1 MEIQKVKQAGAIPT
15 PEEVKKQKDLHDSIL
30 EKNNTRER
38 TEYDGLTLRE
48 MRRKHAIPTTIGGL
62 EILEAYNA
70 DKLGTVKK
78 EESAEEIAHQRKVL
92 ESAKMELEWDRK
104 ERDSRRD
111 LEGEETEA
119 RRSNPEES
127 QARRYNPQT
136 GVGADVERGVFSS
149 DHLDTGY
156 GLACDIKRVVIYE
169 GLPRD
174 PQTGQSVATSPHAG
188 QFMLP
193 GQVLERTITLEG
205 HIEIDKFSVEMMALE
220 DVVILRDLCNNHL
233 NSMVKK
239 VSIVK

>member
-1 MEIQKVKQAGAIPT
+1 MKKHPVEQAGAIKT

-30 EKNNTRER
+30 EKNNARER
-38 TEYDGLTLRE
+38 TEYGGLTLFE
-48 MRRKHAIPTTIGGL
+48 MRRKHGISGSVGSQ
-62 EILEAYNA
+62 EIMEAYKA
-70 DKLGTVKK
+70 DNIDTFKK

-111 LEGEETEA
+111 LEGEENEA
-119 RRSNPEES
+119 RRSKPEES

-136 GVGADVERGVFSS
+136 GVDADVERGVFSS

-174 PQTGQSVATSPHAG
+174 PQTGQSVATSPHAR
-188 QFMLP
+188 QYMLP

>member
-1 MEIQKVKQAGAIPT
+1 MKHHPVEQAGPIKT
-15 PEEVKKQKDLHDSIL
+15 PEEVKKQKDLHDSHLKI
-30 EKNNTRER
+30 NNARER

-48 MRRKHAIPTTIGGL
+48 MRRKHAIPTSIGGL

-127 QARRYNPQT
+127 QARRANPQT

-188 QFMLP
+188 QYMLP

>member
-1 MEIQKVKQAGAIPT
+1 MQKS
-15 PEEVKKQKDLHDSIL
+15 PEEIKKQKARHDDQL
-30 EKNNTRER
+30 KKNDAREK
-38 TEYDGLTLRE
+38 TEYDGLTLFE
-48 MRRKHAIPTTIGGL
+48 MRRKHGISSTIGGQ
-62 EILEAYNA
+62 EILDAYRA
-70 DKLGTVKK
+70 DNIGTVRK
-78 EESAEEIAHQRKVL
+78 EETREEIAHTRKVL
-92 ESAKMELEWDRK
+92 ETAKMELEWDRK

-127 QARRYNPQT
+127 SARRANPST
-136 GVGADVERGVFSS
+136 GGANDAGVNRGVFSN
-149 DHLDTGY
+149 DHIDTGY

-174 PQTGQSVATSPHAG
+174 PRTGQSVATGALPA
-188 QFMLP
+188 QFMGA

-239 VSIVK
+239 ISIVK

>member
-1 MEIQKVKQAGAIPT
+1 MQAKS
-15 PEEVKKQKDLHDSIL
+15 PEEIKKQKDYHDGEL
-30 EKNNTRER
+30 KKNNARER
-38 TEYDGLTLRE
+38 TEYDGLTLAE
-48 MRRKHAIPTTIGGL
+48 MKRKHNIPSHIGGL

-70 DKLGTVKK
+70 DNIGKVKK
-78 EESAEEIAHQRKVL
+78 EETVEEIAHHRKVL

-104 ERDSRRD
+104 ERDARRD
-111 LEGEETEA
+111 LEGEETEVKMS
-119 RRSNPEES
+119 RPEES
-127 QARRYNPQT
+127 QARRANPQT
-136 GVGADVERGVFSS
+136 CVGADVERGVFSS

-174 PQTGQSVATSPHAG
+174 PRTGQSVATGTLAG
-188 QFMLP
+188 QFMGV

-205 HIEIDKFSVEMMALE
+205 HIEIDKFSVEMMTLE

-239 VSIVK
+239 ISIVK

>member
-1 MEIQKVKQAGAIPT
+1 MKKHPVEQAGAIKT
-15 PEEVKKQKDLHDSIL
+15 PEEVKKQKDLHDSHLKI
-30 EKNNTRER
+30 NNARER

-48 MRRKHAIPTTIGGL
+48 MRRKHAIPTSIGGL

-188 QFMLP
+188 QYMLP

>member
-1 MEIQKVKQAGAIPT
+1 MAIKT
-15 PEEVKKQKDLHDSIL
+15 PEEIKKQKARHDDQLKINDAR
-30 EKNNTRER
+30 EK
-38 TEYDGLTLRE
+38 TEYDGLTLFE
-48 MRRKHAIPTTIGGL
+48 MRRKHGISSTIGGQ
-62 EILEAYNA
+62 EILDAYRA
-70 DKLGTVKK
+70 DNIGTVRK
-78 EESAEEIAHQRKVL
+78 EETVEEIAHQRKIL
-92 ESAKMELEWDRK
+92 DQAKMELEWDRK

-127 QARRYNPQT
+127 SARRANPST
-136 GVGADVERGVFSS
+136 GGANDAGVNRGVFSN
-149 DHLDTGY
+149 DHIDTGY

-174 PQTGQSVATSPHAG
+174 PRTGQSVATGNLPG
-188 QFMLP
+188 QFMGA

-205 HIEIDKFSVEMMALE
+205 HIELDKFSVEMMTLE

-239 VSIVK
+239 ISIVK

>member
-1 MEIQKVKQAGAIPT
+1 MKKHTVEQAGAIKT
-15 PEEVKKQKDLHDSIL
+15 PEEVKKQKDLHDSHLKI
-30 EKNNTRER
+30 NNARER

-48 MRRKHAIPTTIGGL
+48 MRRKHSIPTSVGGL
-62 EILEAYNA
+62 ELLEAYNT

-188 QFMLP
+188 QYMLP

-205 HIEIDKFSVEMMALE
+205 HIEIDKFSVEMMTLE

>member
-1 MEIQKVKQAGAIPT
+1 MQAKS
-15 PEEVKKQKDLHDSIL
+15 PEEIKKQKDYHDGEL
-30 EKNNTRER
+30 KKNNARER
-38 TEYDGLTLRE
+38 TEYDGLTLAE
-48 MRRKHAIPTTIGGL
+48 MKRKHNIPSHIGGL

-70 DKLGTVKK
+70 DNLGKVKK
-78 EESAEEIAHQRKVL
+78 EETAEEIANQRKVL

-127 QARRYNPQT
+127 SARRANPST
-136 GVGADVERGVFSS
+136 GGANDAGVNRGVFSN
-149 DHLDTGY
+149 DHIDTGY

-174 PQTGQSVATSPHAG
+174 PRTGQSVATGNLPG
-188 QFMLP
+188 QFMGA

-239 VSIVK
+239 ISIVK

>member
-1 MEIQKVKQAGAIPT
+1 MKIQKVKLAGAIPT
-15 PEEVKKQKDLHDSIL
+15 PEEVKKQKDLHDSHLKI
-30 EKNNTRER
+30 NNARER

-48 MRRKHAIPTTIGGL
+48 MRRKHSIPTSVGGL
-62 EILEAYNA
+62 ELLEAYNT

-188 QFMLP
+188 QYMLP

-205 HIEIDKFSVEMMALE
+205 HIEIDKFSVEMMTLE

>member
-1 MEIQKVKQAGAIPT
+1 MVVRVGGDTAELAKN
-15 PEEVKKQKDLHDSIL
+15 QKDFHDKRVKIH
-30 EKNNTRER
+30 ETREKK
-38 TEYDGLTLRE
+38 EYDGLTLAE
-48 MRRKHAIPTTIGGL
+48 MRRKHSIPHTVGGDKVL
-62 EILEAYNA
+62 DAYNTGGI
-70 DKLGTVKK
+70 GTVRK

-92 ESAKMELEWDRK
+92 DQAKMELEWDRK
-104 ERDSRRD
+104 ERDMRAD
-111 LEGEETEA
+111 LEGEQIEESMS
-119 RRSNPEES
+119 RPEES
-127 QARRYNPQT
+127 QARRANPQT

-174 PQTGQSVATSPHAG
+174 PRTGQSVATGTLAG
-188 QFMLP
+188 QFMGV

-205 HIEIDKFSVEMMALE
+205 HIEIDKFSVEMMTLE

-239 VSIVK
+239 ISIVK

>member
-1 MEIQKVKQAGAIPT
+1 MKIQKVKLAGAIPT
-15 PEEVKKQKDLHDSIL
+15 PEEVKKQKDLHDSHL
-30 EKNNTRER
+30 KTNNARER

-48 MRRKHAIPTTIGGL
+48 MRRKHSIPTSVGGL
-62 EILEAYNA
+62 ELLEAYNT

-149 DHLDTGY
+149 SHLDTGY

-188 QFMLP
+188 QYMLP

-205 HIEIDKFSVEMMALE
+205 HIEIDKFSVEMLALE

>member
-1 MEIQKVKQAGAIPT
+1 MKIQKVEQAGAIKT
-15 PEEVKKQKDLHDSIL
+15 PEEVKKQKDLHDSHLKI
-30 EKNNTRER
+30 NNARER

-48 MRRKHAIPTTIGGL
+48 MRRKHSIPTSVGGL
-62 EILEAYNA
+62 ELLEAYNT

-188 QFMLP
+188 QYMLP

-205 HIEIDKFSVEMMALE
+205 HIEIDKFSVEMMTLE

>member
-1 MEIQKVKQAGAIPT
+1 MAIKT
-15 PEEVKKQKDLHDSIL
+15 PEEIKKQKARHDDQL
-30 EKNNTRER
+30 KKNDAREK
-38 TEYDGLTLRE
+38 TEYDGLTLFE
-48 MRRKHAIPTTIGGL
+48 MRRKHGISSTIGGQ
-62 EILEAYNA
+62 EILDAYRA
-70 DKLGTVKK
+70 DNIGTVRK
-78 EESAEEIAHQRKVL
+78 EETREEIAHTRKVL
-92 ESAKMELEWDRK
+92 ETAKMELEWDRK

-127 QARRYNPQT
+127 SARRANPST
-136 GVGADVERGVFSS
+136 GGANDAGVNRGVFSNE
-149 DHLDTGY
+149 HIDTGY

-174 PQTGQSVATSPHAG
+174 PRTGQSVATGNLPG
-188 QFMLP
+188 QFMGA

-239 VSIVK
+239 ISIVK

>member
-1 MEIQKVKQAGAIPT
+1 MKKHPVEQAGAIKT
-15 PEEVKKQKDLHDSIL
+15 PEEVKKQKDLHDHYLKI
-30 EKNNTRER
+30 NNARER

-48 MRRKHAIPTTIGGL
+48 MRRKHGIPPEVGGQ
-62 EILEAYNA
+62 EILDAYKA
-70 DKLGTVKK
+70 DNIGTVRK
-78 EESAEEIAHQRKVL
+78 EETVEEIAHQRKVL
-92 ESAKMELEWDRK
+92 DQAKMELEWDRK

-136 GVGADVERGVFSS
+136 GVGAEVERGVFSS

-188 QFMLP
+188 QYMLP

>member
-1 MEIQKVKQAGAIPT
+1 MAIKT
-15 PEEVKKQKDLHDSIL
+15 PEEIKKQKARHDDQL
-30 EKNNTRER
+30 KKNDAREK
-38 TEYDGLTLRE
+38 TEYDGLTLFE
-48 MRRKHAIPTTIGGL
+48 MRRKHGISSTIGGQ
-62 EILEAYNA
+62 EILDAYRA
-70 DKLGTVKK
+70 DNIGTVRK
-78 EESAEEIAHQRKVL
+78 EETREEIAHTRKVL
-92 ESAKMELEWDRK
+92 ETAKMELEWDRK

-127 QARRYNPQT
+127 SARRANPST
-136 GVGADVERGVFSS
+136 GGANDAGVNRGVFSN
-149 DHLDTGY
+149 DHIDTGY

-174 PQTGQSVATSPHAG
+174 PRTGQSVATGNLPG
-188 QFMLP
+188 QFMGA

-205 HIEIDKFSVEMMALE
+205 HIEIDKFSVEMMTLE

-239 VSIVK
+239 ISIVK

>member
-1 MEIQKVKQAGAIPT
+1 MQAKS
-15 PEEVKKQKDLHDSIL
+15 PEEIKKQQDYHDKHLKINNAR
-30 EKNNTRER
+30 EK
-38 TEYDGLTLRE
+38 TEYDGLTLVE
-48 MRRKHAIPTTIGGL
+48 MRRKHNIPSHFGGL

-70 DKLGTVKK
+70 DNISKVKK
-78 EESAEEIAHQRKVL
+78 EETVEEIAHQRKVL

-104 ERDSRRD
+104 ERDARRD

-119 RRSNPEES
+119 KMSRPEES
-127 QARRYNPQT
+127 QARRANPQT

-174 PQTGQSVATSPHAG
+174 PRTGQSVATGTLAG
-188 QFMLP
+188 QFMGV

-205 HIEIDKFSVEMMALE
+205 HIEIDKFSVEMMTLE

-239 VSIVK
+239 ISIVK

>member
-1 MEIQKVKQAGAIPT
+1 MKKHIIEQAGAIKT
-15 PEEVKKQKDLHDSIL
+15 PEEVKKQKDLHDSHLKI
-30 EKNNTRER
+30 NNARER

-48 MRRKHAIPTTIGGL
+48 MRRKHAIPTSIGGL

-70 DKLGTVKK
+70 DNLGTVKK

-149 DHLDTGY
+149 SHLDTGY

-174 PQTGQSVATSPHAG
+174 PQTGQSVATSPHAR
-188 QFMLP
+188 QYMLP

>member
-1 MEIQKVKQAGAIPT
+1 MQAKS
-15 PEEVKKQKDLHDSIL
+15 PEEIKKQKDYHDGEL
-30 EKNNTRER
+30 KKNNARER
-38 TEYDGLTLRE
+38 TEYDGLTLAE
-48 MRRKHAIPTTIGGL
+48 MKRKHSIPSHIGGL

-70 DKLGTVKK
+70 DNLGKVKK
-78 EESAEEIAHQRKVL
+78 EQSAEEITRQRKVL

-104 ERDSRRD
+104 ERESRRD

-119 RRSNPEES
+119 RMSRPEES
-127 QARRYNPQT
+127 QARRTNPQT

-156 GLACDIKRVVIYE
+156 GLTCDIKRVVIYE

-174 PQTGQSVATSPHAG
+174 PRTGQSVATGSLPG
-188 QFMLP
+188 QFMGV

-205 HIEIDKFSVEMMALE
+205 HIEIDKFSVEMMTLE

-239 VSIVK
+239 ISIVK

>member
-1 MEIQKVKQAGAIPT
+1 MKKHPVEQAGAIKT
-15 PEEVKKQKDLHDSIL
+15 PEEVKKQKDLHDSHLKI
-30 EKNNTRER
+30 NNARER

-48 MRRKHAIPTTIGGL
+48 MRRKHSIPTSVGGL

-149 DHLDTGY
+149 SHLDTGY

-188 QFMLP
+188 QYMLP

>member
-1 MEIQKVKQAGAIPT
+1 MKKHPVEQAGAIKT
-15 PEEVKKQKDLHDSIL
+15 PEEVKKQKDLHDSHLKI
-30 EKNNTRER
+30 NNARER

-48 MRRKHAIPTTIGGL
+48 MRRKHSIPTSVGGL

-174 PQTGQSVATSPHAG
+174 PQTGQSVATSPHAR
-188 QFMLP
+188 QYMLP

>member
-1 MEIQKVKQAGAIPT
+1 MVVRVGGDTVELAKN
-15 PEEVKKQKDLHDSIL
+15 QKDFHDKRVKIH
-30 EKNNTRER
+30 ETREKS
-38 TEYDGLTLRE
+38 EFDGLTLAE
-48 MRRKHAIPTTIGGL
+48 MRRKHSIPHSVGGDKVL
-62 EILEAYNA
+62 DAYNA
-70 DKLGTVKK
+70 GGIGTVQK
-78 EESAEEIAHQRKVL
+78 EESAEDIAHHRKVL
-92 ESAKMELEWDRK
+92 DTAKMELEWDRK
-104 ERDSRRD
+104 ERDSRKD

-119 RRSNPEES
+119 RMARPEES
-127 QARRYNPQT
+127 QARRANPST
-136 GVGADVERGVFSS
+136 GTANDAGVDRGVFSN

-174 PQTGQSVATSPHAG
+174 PRTGQSVATGSLPG
-188 QFMLP
+188 QFMGA

-239 VSIVK
+239 ISIVK

>member
-1 MEIQKVKQAGAIPT
+1 MQAKS
-15 PEEVKKQKDLHDSIL
+15 PEEIKKQKDYHDGEL
-30 EKNNTRER
+30 KKNNARER
-38 TEYDGLTLRE
+38 TEYDGLTLAE
-48 MRRKHAIPTTIGGL
+48 MKRKHNIPSHIGGL

-70 DKLGTVKK
+70 DNIGKVKK
-78 EESAEEIAHQRKVL
+78 EETVEEIAHHRKVL

-127 QARRYNPQT
+127 SARRANPST
-136 GVGADVERGVFSS
+136 GGANDAGVNRGVFSN
-149 DHLDTGY
+149 DHIDTGY

-174 PQTGQSVATSPHAG
+174 PRTGQSVATGNLPG
-188 QFMLP
+188 QFMGA

-239 VSIVK
+239 ISIVK

>member
-1 MEIQKVKQAGAIPT
+1 MKIQKVEQAGAIKT
-15 PEEVKKQKDLHDSIL
+15 PEEVKKQKDLHDSHLKI
-30 EKNNTRER
+30 NNARER

-48 MRRKHAIPTTIGGL
+48 MRRKHAIPTSIGGL

-188 QFMLP
+188 QYMLP